1 MKHQPDT
8 NEIYYVVNIET
19 EDTGLR
25 NERPEFRTNV
35 SSAETSL
42 DVDVKGNQVEENYMT
57 KKSKNTG
64 KTRKEE

>member
-1 MKHQPDT
+1 MLMKHQPDT

-42 DVDVKGNQVEENYMT
+42 DVDVKGN
-57 KKSKNTG
+57 
-64 KTRKEE
+64 